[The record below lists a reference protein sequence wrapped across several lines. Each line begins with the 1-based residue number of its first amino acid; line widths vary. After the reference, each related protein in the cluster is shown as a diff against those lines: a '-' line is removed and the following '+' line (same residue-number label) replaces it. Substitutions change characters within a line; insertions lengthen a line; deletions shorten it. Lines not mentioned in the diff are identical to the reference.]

1 MFGLTVVKMTSDTI
15 SADNQLPWY
24 EEPDGTCR
32 LDEPTLVNMGE
43 EKPLHLMFP
52 IQWDLVR
59 EALPDA
65 IAMAKDLN
73 AMLVLLI
80 YGEAADSEIASLIVE
95 FASNE
100 VLPLWIGEQ
109 NRKKVQRIIEIL
121 SVPIQVNE

>member
-1 MFGLTVVKMTSDTI
+1 MFGLSVIKMTSDTI
-15 SADNQLPWY
+15 SADNQLPSY
-24 EEPDGTCR
+24 EAPDGTCT

-65 IAMAKDLN
+65 LAMAKDLN

-80 YGEAADSEIASLIVE
+80 YGETADTEIASLIVE

-100 VLPLWIGEQ
+100 VLPLWIGEK
-109 NRKKVQRIIEIL
+109 NRKKVERIIEIL
-121 SVPIQVNE
+121 STPIQINE